1 MADIREAMQAKSDQ
15 LNAQDI
21 IGYEPVLLITKVT
34 VTNGDQPVSIF
45 YHGCNNRPW
54 KPSKGM
60 LRGLSAGWSPETDNW
75 IGKSVRVYNEPT
87 VKWAGKE
94 VGGIRIREMSDIK
107 DRGIKFMLRESRQKV
122 VEFFIGQFVPQVKQ
136 YPDAAFKKNLSTMVD
151 KMVSGEMTFQQ
162 VVAHCQNT
170 GGDLT
175 QEQLKQ
181 LEMHAPVEEN
191 S

>member
-21 IGYEPVLLITKVT
+21 IGYEPVLLITKVI
-34 VTNGDQPVSIF
+34 VTKGDQPVSIY
-45 YHGCNNRPW
+45 YHGDNNRPW

-60 LRGLSAGWSPETDNW
+60 LRGLSAGWGPETDNW
-75 IGKSVRVYNEPT
+75 IGQSVRVYNEPT

-94 VGGIRIREMSDIK
+94 VGGIRIREMSGIK
-107 DRGIKFMLRESRQKV
+107 ERGIKFMLRESRQKV
-122 VEFFIGQFVPQVKQ
+122 VEFAIGFFTPPVKQ
-136 YPDAAFKKNLSTMVD
+136 YPDASFKKNLSTMVD
-151 KMVSGEMTFQQ
+151 KMTSGEMTFQQ

-175 QEQLKQ
+175 AEQLKQ
-181 LEMHAPVEEN
+181 LEMHAPVDEN
-191 S
+191 V